1 MKIENTSDYL
11 KYRVIILSNKHS
23 ELSQEYENNKIHITE
38 IRKKIDEI
46 KSVVDEGFEMF
57 SPKAAEEKSFNK
69 QEVKELQMRLL
80 LLIDDNKE
88 LNNEITVVEDELKI
102 IHKILSDMDN
112 SMDNDKSIA
121 NSQTNNKN
129 VKNDNFENQ
138 EKEYIVADDLCGK
151 LKMLADIAELDPRRV
166 KVELNNL
173 INKKSYD

>member
-1 MKIENTSDYL
+1 MKIENAYDYL
-11 KYRVIILSNKHS
+11 KYRAIVLSNKHS
-23 ELSQEYENNKIHITE
+23 ELLQEYENNKIHIIE

-80 LLIDDNKE
+80 LLVDDNKE
-88 LNNEITVVEDELKI
+88 LNNEITVVDDELKV
-102 IHKILSDMDN
+102 IHKLLSDMDN
-112 SMDNDKSIA
+112 NIKNDNSIA
-121 NSQTNNKN
+121 NPQTNNKN
-129 VKNDNFENQ
+129 VKSDNFENK
-138 EKEYIVADDLCGK
+138 EKEYILADDLCGK

-173 INKKSYD
+173 IDKKSYD